1 MSDEE
6 VLILDRSCDVL
17 TSRRR
22 TTYIGLSMRRLR
34 VALTLIVVL
43 TSVIALF
50 VGNHWRKLD
59 ADARLVPLTMAQR
72 PEPQPDRSASAPE
85 RDEQLS
91 PPKKALAFLILMLKE
106 GHYAR

>member
-1 MSDEE
+1 
-6 VLILDRSCDVL
+6 
-17 TSRRR
+17 
-22 TTYIGLSMRRLR
+22 MRRLL

-59 ADARLVPLTMAQR
+59 ADSRPVPLTMAQR
-72 PEPQPDRSASAPE
+72 PEPRPHKLASAPE

-91 PPKKALAFLILMLKE
+91 PPKQALAFLILMLKE